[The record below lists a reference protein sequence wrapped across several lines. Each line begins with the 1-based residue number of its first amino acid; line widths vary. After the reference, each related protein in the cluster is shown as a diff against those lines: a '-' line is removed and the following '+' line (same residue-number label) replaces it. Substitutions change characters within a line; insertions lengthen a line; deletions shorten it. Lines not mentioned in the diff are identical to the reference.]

1 MQKVMSTTIARPVLK
16 KQPRKVQSL
25 NQVSKHYYEVIG
37 DTGNVYSYD
46 ALMDCCNCA
55 AGQNNMDC
63 YHAKAVRDRIEY
75 EILNKTEYLV
85 GIPTT
90 DIGGMIRDLGLTAK
104 FKGLAIICEIWGGQQ
119 TMLIEV
125 YHKDYFLCEVHCI
138 NSVFIITNHLTGR
151 SKTHCPKSGNVLE
164 VLRENLQRLRNS
176 SQYWDRQ
183 EAKNALLPTGN
194 WGEIN
199 AGL

>member
-1 MQKVMSTTIARPVLK
+1 MQKVMSTTIAQPILK
-16 KQPRKVQSL
+16 KQQARKVQSL
-25 NQVSKHYYEVIG
+25 NQVSKHYYEVVG
-37 DTGNVYSYD
+37 ETGNVYGYD
-46 ALMDCCNCA
+46 ALMDCCNCK
-55 AGQNNMDC
+55 AGQNGIDC
-63 YHAKAVRDRIEY
+63 YHAKAVRDHIEY
-75 EILNKTEYLV
+75 ETLNQTEYLV

-90 DIGGMIRDLGLTAK
+90 DIGGMIHDLGLTAK
-104 FKGLAIICEIWGGQQ
+104 FKGLVTLHEMWGQQ
-119 TMLIEV
+119 AMLIQV

-138 NSVFIITNHLTGR
+138 NSVFIITNNMTAR
-151 SKTHCPKSGNVLE
+151 SKTHCPKDRGVLE

>member
-1 MQKVMSTTIARPVLK
+1 MQKVMTTTIARPILK
-16 KQPRKVQSL
+16 KQARKVQSL
-25 NQVSKHYYEVIG
+25 NQVSKHYYEVVG
-37 DTGNVYSYD
+37 DTGNLYQYD
-46 ALMDCCNCA
+46 SLMDCCNCK
-55 AGQNNMDC
+55 AGQNGMDC
-63 YHAKAVRDRIEY
+63 YHAKAVRDHIEY
-75 EILNKTEYLV
+75 EILSKTEYLV

-125 YHKDYFLCEVHCI
+125 YHKDYFLCEIHCI
-138 NSVFIITNHLTGR
+138 NKIFIITNHLTGR
-151 SKTHCPKSGNVLE
+151 SKTHCPKSDSVFEALTQ
-164 VLRENLQRLRNS
+164 NLKRLRNS
-176 SQYWDRQ
+176 HQYWLDQ

>member
-1 MQKVMSTTIARPVLK
+1 MSTIARPILK

-25 NQVSKHYYEVIG
+25 NQVSKHYYEVVG
-37 DTGNVYSYD
+37 ETGNVYSYD
-46 ALMDCCNCA
+46 ALMDCCNCK
-55 AGQNNMDC
+55 AGQNGMDC
-63 YHAKAVRDRIEY
+63 YHAKAVRDHIEY
-75 EILNKTEYLV
+75 EVLSKTEYLV

-90 DIGGMIRDLGLTAK
+90 DIGGMIHDLGLTAK
-104 FKGLAIICEIWGGQQ
+104 FQGLVTICEIWGGEQ

-138 NSVFIITNHLTGR
+138 NKIFIITNHLTGR
-151 SKTHCPKSGNVLE
+151 PKTHCPKSGNVLE
-164 VLRENLQRLRNS
+164 VLKDNLQRLRNS
-176 SQYWDRQ
+176 HQYWLKQ

-194 WGEIN
+194 WGVIN